1 MLRKSLS
8 FSGPSRPG
16 WHGQLVGASSGNW
29 RFWSPARVCTVPC
42 LGASLSHQWFPLSLP
57 LSWNATKICPE
68 VRIKKK
74 KTQSKNSMKYVLF
87 PLRIWKR
94 CGHAAALLL
103 TMGALYVPGPRNLY
117 VHIIAETA
125 RGIRAPTL
133 GPDCCVEASAYPFW
147 AMRDLGRLLNFFN
160 PQIKKKTVKCCNNN
174 WKYLH

>member
-42 LGASLSHQWFPLSLP
+42 LGAYMAQPIGASLSHQWFPLSLP

-74 KTQSKNSMKYVLF
+74 NSVQKFHEICVISSADLKEMWTCCRSSPNDGSAVCSWATKSLCPHNSRNSTGYKSSDF
-87 PLRIWKR
+87 
-94 CGHAAALLL
+94 
-103 TMGALYVPGPRNLY
+103 GA
-117 VHIIAETA
+117 
-125 RGIRAPTL
+125 
-133 GPDCCVEASAYPFW
+133 
-147 AMRDLGRLLNFFN
+147 RLLCWSLRLSLLSYARLG
-160 PQIKKKTVKCCNNN
+160 QVT
-174 WKYLH
+174 